1 MRAPAAH
8 GGRTVPTRGTTG
20 PEPLSGPSHPYA
32 PAVLILHHDI
42 TSPRSALALL
52 RVQRLADAGLPVAFQ
67 GLDALGLAVALPVTL
82 DQLAELEQVAGRA
95 AELGLE
101 MRRPTLRPPTLDA
114 HLVGEQAE
122 RAGLGAAWRLACLRA
137 YWTDGADV
145 ADHEVLRG
153 IAAFV
158 GLDGDGVGGTLA
170 DAAARNE
177 LRAAMLARRA
187 VGIDGVPV
195 LEVDGTLLPAD
206 VDDAT
211 LEELARV

>member
-1 MRAPAAH
+1 M
-8 GGRTVPTRGTTG
+8 
-20 PEPLSGPSHPYA
+20 
-32 PAVLILHHDI
+32 LILHHDI
-42 TSPRSALALL
+42 TSPRSALAVL
-52 RVQRLADAGLPVAFQ
+52 RVQRLADSGLAVAFR
-67 GLDALGLAVALPVTL
+67 GLDALGVAVALPVTL

-95 AELGLE
+95 AGFGLE

-145 ADHEVLRG
+145 ADHSVLRG
-153 IAAFV
+153 IAALV
-158 GLDGDGVGGTLA
+158 GLDADRVAAVLA
-170 DAAARNE
+170 DTTARNE
-177 LRAAMLARRA
+177 LRATMLARRA
-187 VGIDGVPV
+187 VGIGGVPV